1 MNSQEEKELKIVEET
16 RRHEEML
23 NSPQVKKEKEKRA
36 KWEAFEDSV
45 MEDAVADGTVL
56 GDDL

>member
-16 RRHEEML
+16 RRQEEML